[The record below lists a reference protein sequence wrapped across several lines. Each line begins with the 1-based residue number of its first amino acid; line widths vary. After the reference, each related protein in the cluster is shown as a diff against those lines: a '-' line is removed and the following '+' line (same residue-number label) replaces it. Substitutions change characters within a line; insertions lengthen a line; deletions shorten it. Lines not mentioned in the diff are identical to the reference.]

1 MTLVAVSGG
10 LRAWGGSV
18 MDMSTEP
25 GDIRDH
31 PHFQAW
37 KQVSESAIS
46 RRDNPCAGFPASAP
60 RRTGETAPKHGVP
73 RHCGHPTA
81 SVSPGPHPDNTPLQA
96 PSCFVL

>member
-1 MTLVAVSGG
+1 
-10 LRAWGGSV
+10 

-37 KQVSESAIS
+37 KQVSESAIKASGGNPSETRIVWRNPAIRNQNTAS
-46 RRDNPCAGFPASAP
+46 RA
-60 RRTGETAPKHGVP
+60 
-73 RHCGHPTA
+73 HCGHPTA